1 MTFKRNII
9 ITGGAGFIG
18 SHVVRLF
25 VNKYPEY
32 HIINLD
38 KLTYAGNLA
47 NLKDIEDKPNYTFV
61 KADIC
66 DFDTI
71 QQLMEKYHVDGI
83 IHLAAE
89 SHVDRSIKDPFTF
102 ARTNVMGTLSLL
114 QAAKL
119 YWESLPEGYEGKRFY
134 HISTDEVYGA
144 LELTHHEGIEPPF
157 TTKASSGKH
166 HLAYGEKFFLETTK
180 YNPHSPYSASKAS
193 SDHFVR
199 AFHDTYGMPTIV
211 TNCSNNYGPY
221 QFPEKLIPLFINNIR
236 HRKPLPV
243 YGKGENVRDW
253 LYVEDHARAI
263 DLIFH
268 KAYVAEPM
276 EQREQNQTSKNLSSA
291 ESRQRK
297 GECPTYNIGGFNE
310 WKNIDIIKVV
320 INTVDRLLGRKEGED
335 MDLITYV
342 TDRKGHDMR
351 YAIDS
356 SKLQRELGWEPSL
369 QFEEGIEKTVRWYLD
384 NQEWMDNVTS
394 GDYQKYYESMY
405 KGK

>member
-1 MTFKRNII
+1 MHYELRIMNYKRNIL

-32 HIINLD
+32 HIVNLD

-61 KADIC
+61 KGDIANLEDMRC
-66 DFDTI
+66 I
-71 QQLMEKYHVDGI
+71 IKGYEIDGI

-102 ARTNVMGTLSLL
+102 ARTNVMGTLALL
-114 QAAKL
+114 QAAKE
-119 YWESLPEGYEGKRFY
+119 YWDSLPEKYEGKRFY

-144 LELTHHEGIEPPF
+144 LELTHPEGVPAPF
-157 TTKASSGKH
+157 TTKASSEDDM
-166 HLAYGEKFFLETTK
+166 AYGTEFFLETTK

-199 AFHDTYGMPTIV
+199 AYHDTYGMPTIV

-236 HRKPLPV
+236 HGKPLPV
-243 YGKGENVRDW
+243 YGKGEKVRDW
-253 LYVEDHARAI
+253 LFVEDHARAI

-268 KAYVAEPM
+268 EGKIAD
-276 EQREQNQTSKNLSSA
+276 
-291 ESRQRK
+291 
-297 GECPTYNIGGFNE
+297 TYNIGGFNE
-310 WKNIDIIKVV
+310 WKNIDLIKVIIK
-320 INTVDRLLGRKEGED
+320 TVDRLLGNPEGHSEK
-335 MDLITYV
+335 LITFV
-342 TDRKGHDMR
+342 TDRLGHDMR

-356 SKLQRELGWEPSL
+356 RKLQSELGWEPSL

-384 NQEWMDNVTS
+384 NQEWMDNITS
-394 GDYQKYYESMY
+394 GEYERYYDDMY
-405 KGK
+405 KNR

>member
-1 MTFKRNII
+1 MKKNIL

-25 VNKYPEY
+25 VNKYPDY
-32 HIINLD
+32 RIVNLD

-47 NLKDIEDKPNYTFV
+47 NLKDIENKPNYCFV

-66 DFDTI
+66 DF
-71 QQLMEKYHVDGI
+71 EKMREVLREHGIDGI

-102 ARTNVMGTLSLL
+102 ARTNVLGTLSLL
-114 QAAKL
+114 QAARE
-119 YWESLPEGYEGKRFY
+119 YWESLPDGYEGKRFY
-134 HISTDEVYGA
+134 HVSTDEVYGA
-144 LELTHHEGIEPPF
+144 LELTNPEGVEPPF
-157 TTKASSGKH
+157 STTASSREH
-166 HLAYGEKFFLETTK
+166 HLAYGKEFFYEDTK

-199 AFHDTYGMPTIV
+199 AFHDTYGMPTVV

-236 HRKPLPV
+236 NRKPLPV

-268 KAYVAEPM
+268 KGKIAD
-276 EQREQNQTSKNLSSA
+276 
-291 ESRQRK
+291 
-297 GECPTYNIGGFNE
+297 TYNIGGFNE
-310 WKNIDIIKVV
+310 WKNIDLIKVL
-320 INTVDRLLGRKEGED
+320 IKTVDRLLGNPEGHSLG
-335 MDLITYV
+335 LISYV

-356 SKLQRELGWEPSL
+356 TKLQRELGWEPSL
-369 QFEEGIEKTVRWYLD
+369 QFEEGIERTARWYLK
-384 NQEWMDNVTS
+384 NREWMDNVTS
-394 GDYQKYYESMY
+394 GDYLCYYEEMY
-405 KGK
+405 KGR

>member
-1 MTFKRNII
+1 MKFKRNIM

-25 VNKYPEY
+25 VNKYPAY
-32 HIINLD
+32 RIINLD

-47 NLKDIEDKPNYTFV
+47 NLADIEHQPNYVFV

-66 DFDTI
+66 DYAKMQEI
-71 QQLMEKYHVDGI
+71 MVEYEVDGI

-102 ARTNVMGTLSLL
+102 AQTNVMGTLSLL

-119 YWESLPEGYEGKRFY
+119 YWEGRPEGYEGKRFY
-134 HISTDEVYGA
+134 HISTDEVYGTLA
-144 LELTHHEGIEPPF
+144 MTAPEGVESPF
-157 TTKASSGKH
+157 TTKASSDH
-166 HLAYGEKFFLETTK
+166 HHAYGDDFFTEDKK
-180 YNPHSPYSASKAS
+180 YEPHSPYSASKAS

-199 AFHDTYGMPTIV
+199 AYHDTYGMPVVV

-243 YGKGENVRDW
+243 YGEGLNVRDW
-253 LYVEDHARAI
+253 LYVVDHARAI

-268 KAYVAEPM
+268 EGKVAD
-276 EQREQNQTSKNLSSA
+276 
-291 ESRQRK
+291 
-297 GECPTYNIGGFNE
+297 TYNIGGFNE
-310 WKNIDIIKVV
+310 WKNIDIVKVLIK
-320 INTVDRLLGRKEGED
+320 TVDRLLGRPEGAD
-335 MDLITYV
+335 DDLITYV
-342 TDRKGHDMR
+342 TDRLGHDVR

-356 SKLQRELGWEPSL
+356 RKLQRELGWEPSL
-369 QFEEGIEKTVRWYLD
+369 QFEQGIEETVKWYLD
-384 NQEWMDNVTS
+384 HEEWMDNVTS
-394 GDYQKYYESMY
+394 GDYMKYYDDMY
-405 KGK
+405 KNR